1 MSTYKSFAVV
11 GAGTIGLPVATGL
24 AAKGLSVLILSRG
37 STKTAPPGVQLVQVD
52 TSDVAAVTAVLKE
65 HKVDVVISTIKA
77 HGEGGAEAQMPV
89 IDAAKAAAVKLYVP
103 SEFGSPT
110 DGYKE
115 GPLAPKNKLA
125 EYAKSVLPIVRIYSG
140 VFTQFVPM
148 FKGTDGKIRYIGK
161 GETPIS
167 FTSVVDISGE
177 LLRFVVHVLTTIPPS
192 ELENRILRLEGER
205 ATLKELATKFNT
217 TAEQVESIAGPE
229 GAFMTAMLAKFE
241 KGAGS
246 TGWDETNGREG
257 SGDQAAGSANAL
269 WPGHHWQTIKE
280 VHKL

>member
-11 GAGTIGLPVATGL
+11 GAGTIGLPIATGL

-77 HGEGGAEAQMPV
+77 HGEGGAAAQMPV
-89 IDAAKAAAVKLYVP
+89 VDAAKAAAVKLYAP

-110 DGYKE
+110 DGYTE
-115 GPLAPKNKLA
+115 GFLAPKNKLA
-125 EYAKSVLPIVRIYSG
+125 EYAKSVGLPTVRIY
-140 VFTQFVPM
+140 
-148 FKGTDGKIRYIGK
+148 
-161 GETPIS
+161 
-167 FTSVVDISGE
+167 
-177 LLRFVVHVLTTIPPS
+177 
-192 ELENRILRLEGER
+192 GER

-229 GAFMTAMLAKFE
+229 GAFLTGMLAMFE

-257 SGDQAAGSANAL
+257 SGDHAAGSANAL
-269 WPGHHWQTIKE
+269 WSGHHWQTIKE
-280 VHKL
+280 VHKV